1 MLNKILFMGRN
12 ILILLFFSSPSFLL
26 AQNSFTLNGYVEDAI
41 SKEKLI
47 SAIIYDVESKQGVV
61 TNTYGFFSLTLPKGE
76 KTLTISFVGYETQE
90 LKINFN
96 RDTTLN
102 FTLKTAAELQA
113 VEVSAKRQDR
123 IEEQVQMSKITVP
136 IAQIKKIPMLL
147 GEVDVLKA
155 LQFLPGVQSGGEG
168 QNALIVRGGSPD
180 QNLIILDGVPVYNVS
195 HLGGL
200 FSVFNGDA
208 IKNVTLLKGGFPA
221 RYGGRLSS
229 VLEIDMKDGNM
240 QEFHGAGGIGILTSR
255 LMLEGPIVKNK
266 ASFMIAGRRTYY
278 DLLVKPF
285 IKKAFKTEEPN
296 SDFNFNLFFY
306 DLNAKVN
313 WKINE
318 NHRLFLS
325 AFNNADI
332 FNVDYKL
339 IDKNKPTDYQRT
351 KGGIDFG
358 NTTSSLRWNWLINKK
373 LFANTTVAYTQYQFN
388 TLAGYELKA
397 DTSLQNA
404 NGKFFSG
411 IKDWSTRMDFD
422 YLPNPKHRIR
432 FGVNYTYH
440 TYSPGA
446 FSIKSK
452 IENFNTDTTLGSNNT
467 FSHEPFVY
475 VEDEMS
481 LGNFKANVGL
491 HYGGIYTE
499 GSWFGSLQPRLG
511 VSYRLPL
518 DIALKASFATMQQNI
533 NLLTNEGIG
542 LPTDLWVPST
552 KRIGPQ
558 KSWQIAAGAA
568 KTWKDDYE
576 ISVEGYY
583 KDMTHVLSLKEGA
596 SFLGTQNNWQDK
608 VTQGD
613 GKAYGLEF
621 FLQKKEGKTTGWVS
635 YTWSKN
641 LRQFNNLNGGVEFP
655 YKYDRR
661 HDFKMVVSHEF
672 SKRFSINGTWQYGTG
687 NSLTLYTNNFRLPD
701 ANQPIESFY
710 KQEIG
715 VATVGER
722 NAYRMPAYH
731 RFDMSMEWT
740 KKKKRHTRT
749 WVLGCYNV
757 YGRAN
762 PFAVFK
768 GTKFDETTK
777 QYFPVYRILSLI
789 PVPVPSFSYNFK
801 F

>member
-1 MLNKILFMGRN
+1 MLKKIPPFRRSA
-12 ILILLFFSSPSFLL
+12 LITLLFFFSFTLS
-26 AQNSFTLNGYVEDAI
+26 AQNSFTLNGYVEDAV

-47 SAIIYDVESKQGVV
+47 SAIIYDVDSKQGVV

-96 RDTTLN
+96 RDTTMNFPLN
-102 FTLKTAAELQA
+102 IAAELQA
-113 VEVSAKRQDR
+113 VEVSAKKQDR

-200 FSVFNGDA
+200 LSVFNGDA
-208 IKNVTLLKGGFPA
+208 IKNVTILKVGFPA

-240 QEFHGAGGIGILTSR
+240 QEYHGAGGIGILTSR

-266 ASFMIAGRRTYY
+266 ASFMVAGRRTYY
-278 DLLVKPF
+278 DVLLKPF
-285 IKKAFKTEEPN
+285 IKKAFRQEEPN
-296 SDFNFNLFFY
+296 SNFNFNLYLY

-318 NHRLFLS
+318 KHRLFLS

-339 IDKNKPTDYQRT
+339 QNQNRPTDYERT

-358 NTTSSLRWNWLINKK
+358 NTTSALRWNWLINKK
-373 LFANTTVAYTQYQFN
+373 LFANTTAAYTRYQFN
-388 TLAGYELKA
+388 TLVGYEIKE

-404 NGKFFSG
+404 NGRFFSG
-411 IKDWSTRMDFD
+411 IKDWSTKMDFD
-422 YLPNPKHRIR
+422 YLPNPQHRIR
-432 FGVNYTYH
+432 FGGNYTYH

-446 FSIKSK
+446 FTLKAK
-452 IENFNTDTTLGSNNT
+452 IENFKADTILGADNT
-467 FSHEPFVY
+467 FTHEPFVY
-475 VEDEMS
+475 IEDEMS
-481 LGNFKANVGL
+481 LGKFKANVGL

-499 GSWFGSLQPRLG
+499 GAWFGSLQPRIG
-511 VSYRLPL
+511 MSYRLPF

-533 NLLTNEGIG
+533 NLLTNEGVG

-552 KRIGPQ
+552 RRIVPQ

-568 KTWKDDYE
+568 KTWQEDYE

-583 KDMTHVLSLKEGA
+583 KDMTNVLSLKEGA
-596 SFLGTQNNWQDK
+596 SFLGTQNDWQDK
-608 VTQGD
+608 VTQGN
-613 GKAYGLEF
+613 GKAYGVEF

-641 LRQFNNLNGGVEFP
+641 LRQFSDLNGGLEFP

-661 HDFKMVVSHEF
+661 NDFKMVVSHEF

-687 NSLTLYTNNFRLPD
+687 NALTLYTNTFRLPTI
-701 ANQPIESFY
+701 NQPIDQFY
-710 KQEIG
+710 KQPIE

-722 NAYRMPAYH
+722 NSYRMPAYH
-731 RFDMSMEWT
+731 RLDVSVEWT

-749 WVLGCYNV
+749 WVLGCYNL

-762 PFAVFK
+762 PFAVLK
-768 GTKFDETTK
+768 GTKYDEVTQTST
-777 QYFPVYRILSLI
+777 PVYRVLSLI

>member
-1 MLNKILFMGRN
+1 MNYNRSSSGRKCFVLLLLSMPFYLF
-12 ILILLFFSSPSFLL
+12 S
-26 AQNSFTLNGYVEDAI
+26 QNTFTLNGYVEDAA

-47 SAIIYDVESKQGVV
+47 SAIIYDVASKQGVV

-90 LKINFN
+90 LKINLI

-102 FTLKTAAELQA
+102 LPLKIAADLQA

-136 IAQIKKIPMLL
+136 VAQIKKIPMLL

-168 QNALIVRGGSPD
+168 QNALVVRGGSPD

-208 IKNVTLLKGGFPA
+208 IKNVSLTKGGFPA
-221 RYGGRLSS
+221 RFGGRLSS

-240 QEFHGAGGIGILTSR
+240 QEYHGEGGIGILTSR
-255 LMLEGPIVKNK
+255 LMLEGPLVKNK

-278 DLLVKPF
+278 DVLIKP
-285 IKKAFKTEEPN
+285 IAKKAFKKQEPN
-296 SDFNFNLFFY
+296 SDFDFNLFFY

-318 NHRLFLS
+318 KHRLFLS

-339 IDKNKPTDYQRT
+339 ADRNKPADYERT

-358 NTTSSLRWNWLINKK
+358 NTTGALRWNWLIGKK
-373 LFANTTVAYTQYQFN
+373 LFANTTVAYTRYQFN
-388 TLAGYELKA
+388 TIAGYEIKQ
-397 DTSLQNA
+397 DTTLENA

-411 IKDWSTRMDFD
+411 IKDWSSRIDLD
-422 YLPNPKHRIR
+422 YLPNPQHRIR
-432 FGVNYTYH
+432 FGASNTYH

-446 FSIKSK
+446 FNIKAK
-452 IENFNTDTTLGSNNT
+452 IDRFNTDTTLGSSNT
-467 FSHEPFVY
+467 FAHEPFVY
-475 VEDEMS
+475 VEDEIS
-481 LGNFKANVGL
+481 LGKFKANVGL
-491 HYGGIYTE
+491 HYGGIFTE
-499 GSWFGSLQPRLG
+499 GSWLGSLQPRMG
-511 VSYRLPL
+511 VSYRLPQ
-518 DIALKASFATMQQNI
+518 DIALKASFASMQQNV
-533 NLLTNEGIG
+533 NLLTNEGVG
-542 LPTDLWVPST
+542 LPTDLWTPST
-552 KRIGPQ
+552 KRIVPQ

-568 KTWKDDYE
+568 KTWRDAYE
-576 ISVEGYY
+576 ISVEAYY
-583 KDMTHVLSLKEGA
+583 KDMTNVLSLKEGA

-641 LRQFNNLNGGVEFP
+641 LRQFNDLNGGLEFP

-661 HDFKMVVSHEF
+661 HDFKLIMSHLF
-672 SKRFSINGTWQYGTG
+672 SKRFSINAAWQYGTG
-687 NSLTLYTNNFRLPD
+687 NALTLYTNNFRLPSS
-701 ANQPIESFY
+701 NQPIDVRY
-710 KQEIG
+710 KNDIE

-722 NAYRMPAYH
+722 NAYRLPAYH
-731 RFDMSMEWT
+731 RLDMSLEWT

-762 PFAVFK
+762 PFALFK
-768 GTKFDETTK
+768 ASKFDQAT
-777 QYFPVYRILSLI
+777 QQSVPAYRILSLI
-789 PVPVPSFSYNFK
+789 PIPLPSISYNFK

>member
-1 MLNKILFMGRN
+1 MCKKNTLMSRGFFITL
-12 ILILLFFSSPSFLL
+12 LLFSSLAL
-26 AQNSFTLNGYVEDAI
+26 TAQNSFTLNGYVEDAI

-47 SAIIYDVESKQGVV
+47 SAIIYDMGSKQGVV
-61 TNTYGFFSLTLPKGE
+61 TNNYGFFSLTLPRGE

-90 LKINFN
+90 LKLDLK
-96 RDTTLN
+96 RDTVLN
-102 FTLKTAAELQA
+102 FQLKTIAELQT
-113 VEVSAKRQDR
+113 VEISAKRQDR

-195 HLGGL
+195 HIGGL

-208 IKNVTLLKGGFPA
+208 IKNVTLTKGGFPA
-221 RYGGRLSS
+221 RFGGRLSS

-240 QEFHGAGGIGILTSR
+240 QEYHGEGGIGILTSR
-255 LMLEGPIVKNK
+255 LMLEGPIAKNK
-266 ASFMIAGRRTYY
+266 ASFMVAARRTYY
-278 DLLVKPF
+278 DILAKPLVKSAL
-285 IKKAFKTEEPN
+285 KKEDPN
-296 SDFNFNLFFY
+296 GDYGFNLYFY

-339 IDKNKPTDYQRT
+339 TSQRKAGDYERT

-358 NTTSSLRWNWLINKK
+358 NTTGALRWNWLVNKK
-373 LFANTTVAYTQYQFN
+373 LFANTTVAYTRYKFN
-388 TLAGYELKA
+388 TIAGYEIKQ
-397 DTSLQNA
+397 DTTIENA
-404 NGKFFSG
+404 NGKYFSG

-422 YLPNPKHRIR
+422 YLPNPTHRVR
-432 FGVNYTYH
+432 FGASNTYH

-446 FSIKSK
+446 FSVNVK
-452 IENFNTDTTLGSNNT
+452 IDNFKTDTTLGSNNT
-467 FSHEPFVY
+467 FAHEPYIY
-475 VEDEMS
+475 VEDEIN
-481 LGNFKANVGL
+481 LGKLKANVGL

-499 GSWFGSLQPRLG
+499 GSWFGSLQPRVG

-518 DIALKASFATMQQNI
+518 NIALKASFASMQQNV
-533 NLLTNEGIG
+533 NLLTNEGVG
-542 LPTDLWVPST
+542 LPTDLWTPST
-552 KRIGPQ
+552 KRITPQ
-558 KSWQIAAGAA
+558 KSWQVAAGAA
-568 KTWKDDYE
+568 KTWRDDYE
-576 ISVEGYY
+576 VSLEGYY
-583 KDMTHVLSLKEGA
+583 KDMTDVLSLKEGA
-596 SFLGTQNNWQDK
+596 SFFGTQNNWQDK

-613 GKAYGLEF
+613 GRAFGLEF
-621 FLQKKEGKTTGWVS
+621 FVQKKEGNTTGWIS

-641 LRQFNNLNGGVEFP
+641 LRQFDDLNGGLEFP
-655 YKYDRR
+655 FKYDRR
-661 HDFKMVVSHEF
+661 HDFKIIVSHKF
-672 SKRFSINGTWQYGTG
+672 TNRFSANAAWQYGTG
-687 NSLTLYTNNFRLPD
+687 NALTLYTNQFRLPNNGQRMED
-701 ANQPIESFY
+701 YY
-710 KQEIG
+710 KQEIE
-715 VATVGER
+715 VATIGER
-722 NAYRMPAYH
+722 NAYRLTAYH
-731 RFDMSMEWT
+731 RLDMSLEWT

-749 WVLGCYNV
+749 WVLGCYNT

-762 PFAVFK
+762 PFAAFRGSK
-768 GTKFDETTK
+768 YDEATQTNI
-777 QYFPVYRILSLI
+777 PVYRILSLI
-789 PVPVPSFSYNFK
+789 PVPVPSISYNFK